1 MRAVGASG
9 CCLGKGDQH
18 HLGKASSKPWPH
30 RLAQSLEMSGLR
42 DHLKLRDTRQDPR
55 RVSQASDV
63 PSMGETKE
71 KTLLLPQTALLRS
84 PFGFLP

>member
-1 MRAVGASG
+1 MRAVGACG

-18 HLGKASSKPWPH
+18 HPGKASAKPWPC
-30 RLAQSLEMSGLR
+30 RLAQPLEMSGLG
-42 DHLKLRDTRQDPR
+42 DHLKLRDTQQDPR
-55 RVSQASDV
+55 RVSRASDV
-63 PSMGETKE
+63 PSMGETKQ